1 MKTKL
6 IRLLCVCLIAVS
18 ALQTTGAQTA
28 LAPVRWERLNTEL
41 LADPLADRTIQLFR
55 QGLKYPVNDWYNK
68 VKGYGSQT
76 GKYLDFKGNTEHYIR
91 PVSHV
96 AFSLA
101 VALRFHVYDETVT
114 GVPVSEA
121 KAIAVRLIQSLAY
134 RHKACIGEEKGWG
147 KQWQSAWWASQ
158 AAFAAWLL

>member
-68 VKGYGSQT
+68 VKG
-76 GKYLDFKGNTEHYIR
+76 
-91 PVSHV
+91 
-96 AFSLA
+96 
-101 VALRFHVYDETVT
+101 
-114 GVPVSEA
+114 
-121 KAIAVRLIQSLAY
+121 
-134 RHKACIGEEKGWG
+134 
-147 KQWQSAWWASQ
+147 
-158 AAFAAWLL
+158 